1 MKAFIKLFIY
11 YIFAI
16 LFDLIIAIFI
26 MLCWNSVIPNVGIAA
41 PITYFQAFLLKL
53 LCTFLFK
60 FRLELDKNSFKRNKQ
75 SIN

>member
-1 MKAFIKLFIY
+1 METFIKLFIY

-16 LFDLIIAIFI
+16 LFDLVIAFFV

-53 LCTFLFK
+53 LCSFLFK
-60 FRLELDKNSFKRNKQ
+60 FRLELNRDNSKENKQ